1 MTTRSTGPGPDPAPD
16 PWGEDYAH
24 DCRREDALDPSLRR
38 EYHLPQSP
46 AEEQERLRLIVVA
59 GDQQKKRDNALR
71 TEIREIRETKQFRR
85 IDHCR

>member
-1 MTTRSTGPGPDPAPD
+1 MTTRSTGPGPN
-16 PWGEDYAH
+16 PWGDDYAH

-46 AEEQERLRLIVVA
+46 AEEEERLRLIVVA
-59 GDQQKKRDNALR
+59 DDQQMRRDNALR
-71 TEIREIRETKQFRR
+71 REMREIRETKQFRR